1 MTNGTHTTRLTLRDV
16 QALAERLHSRAVSKF
31 LTGQEQAS
39 DGLLAALLIRQLIV
53 EVRELRAAA
62 AMIAATCPHEPTVE
76 ALRAALAID
85 RTDERTAI
93 TIVFVFGDLPPAA
106 GAAGRATAAG
116 SAAMQRR
123 LPRRRF

>member
-93 TIVFVFGDLPPAA
+93 TIVFE
-106 GAAGRATAAG
+106 
-116 SAAMQRR
+116 
-123 LPRRRF
+123 